1 MIGKGQDK
9 KILPNGEGLTHR
21 EMAWFK
27 GCGKGLNGEFP
38 QTVLVDIDN
47 MQIKTGQKLDF
58 FTTVPLRGLIFKMD
72 VEIKSQLDDFKRE
85 FGEKNGKCGSHHC
98 NDCELCKPFE
108 PSEPTMCI
116 FDDFKECDGCLE
128 C

>member
-1 MIGKGQDK
+1 MLGKGQDS
-9 KILPNGEGLTHR
+9 KILPSGEGLTHR

-38 QTVLVDIDN
+38 QTVLVDVDN
-47 MQIKTGQKLDF
+47 MKIETGHQLDF
-58 FTTVPLRGLIFKMD
+58 FTTVPLRSLIFKMD
-72 VEIKSQLDDFKRE
+72 VIVKTQLEDYKKE

-98 NDCELCKPFE
+98 DDCEWCRPYEE
-108 PSEPTMCI
+108 PDTVMCEY
-116 FDDFKECDGCLE
+116 DEDRECDGCLE

>member
-1 MIGKGQDK
+1 MMGKGQDS
-9 KILPNGEGLTHR
+9 KILKSGEGLTHR
-21 EMAWFK
+21 EMNWFK
-27 GCGKGLNGEFP
+27 TCGKGLNGEFP

-47 MQIKTGQKLDF
+47 MKISTGHKLNE

-72 VEIKSQLDDFKRE
+72 VMIKSELDDYKRE

-98 NDCELCKPFE
+98 NDCEICIPYK
-108 PSEPTMCI
+108 PSEPTMCCMN
-116 FDDFKECDGCLE
+116 DYKECDGCWE